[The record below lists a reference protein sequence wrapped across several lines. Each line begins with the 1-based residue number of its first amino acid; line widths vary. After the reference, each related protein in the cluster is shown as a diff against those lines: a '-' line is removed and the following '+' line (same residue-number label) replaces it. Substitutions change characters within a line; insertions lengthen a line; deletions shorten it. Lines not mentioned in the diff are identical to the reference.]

1 MPHLS
6 AGRKART
13 LFGWTPGLRRLI
25 CGQCLECGCLTG
37 IYETTRSRLVTIID
51 HTAVTCTVPGHA
63 MNMVLDA
70 TTHPIEGDV
79 AGRNQ
84 SMKGRL
90 AGSEAAGPVT

>member
-1 MPHLS
+1 MPHLC

-25 CGQCLECGCLTG
+25 CGQWIECGCLTG
-37 IYETTRSRLVTIID
+37 IYETTQTRLATIID
-51 HTAVTCTVPGHA
+51 HAAATCTVPGHGV
-63 MNMVLDA
+63 NVVIDA
-70 TTHPIEGDV
+70 DTRQAAPAV
-79 AGRNQ
+79 AERNQ

>member
-25 CGQCLECGCLTG
+25 YGRWLECGCLTG
-37 IYETTRSRLVTIID
+37 LYETTKTRLTTIID
-51 HTAVTCTVPGHA
+51 HAAATCTVPGHDV
-63 MNMVLDA
+63 NVVLDA
-70 TTHPIEGDV
+70 DTHPVARDE